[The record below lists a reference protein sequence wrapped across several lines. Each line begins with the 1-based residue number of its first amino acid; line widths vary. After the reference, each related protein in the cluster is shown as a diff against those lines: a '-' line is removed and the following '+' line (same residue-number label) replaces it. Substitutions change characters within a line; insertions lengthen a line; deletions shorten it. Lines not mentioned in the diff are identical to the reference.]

1 MSQFLEPF
9 LNFFLTNDGNYK
21 IYIIAI
27 SFLLLLILKNSLT
40 KFYLNFV
47 FKIFR
52 IEESRL
58 NQNLHRIINFQ
69 IKTFILFILFI
80 FSLILANFNSYLNL
94 ILQNIFK
101 SFCIVIIFIIYFS
114 IKQSLKNFISQF

>member
-1 MSQFLEPF
+1 MA
-9 LNFFLTNDGNYK
+9 
-21 IYIIAI
+21 IIKFI
-27 SFLLLLILKNSLT
+27 LLLYLLLLLILKNFDKILL
-40 KFYLNFV
+40 KFV

-69 IKTFILFILFI
+69 IKTFILFIPFYI
-80 FSLILANFNSYLNL
+80 FFNTYNFNSYLNL

-101 SFCIVIIFIIYFS
+101 SLYSYHFSLYIFS
-114 IKQSLKNFISQF
+114 IKQSLKILSGEIF